1 LSERLRRDK
10 GCQKQGGTC
19 PATVAAKRL
28 LPGGACTI
36 AIIDNSRFVP
46 MLVALETVD
55 QPEVIQLISALDA
68 YQGALYP
75 AESNYHLSVEALKA
89 PNVLF
94 AVARAEDGVVIGCG
108 AIVLFD
114 GYGELK
120 RMFVPPAQ
128 RGRGVAKA
136 IMAFLEAHA
145 VQRNCHLL
153 RLETGIHQPE
163 AHGLYS
169 RAGYTRRGPYG
180 DYPDDPLSVFMEKR
194 IAVTA

>member
-1 LSERLRRDK
+1 MQIK
-10 GCQKQGGTC
+10 
-19 PATVAAKRL
+19 
-28 LPGGACTI
+28 
-36 AIIDNSRFVP
+36 
-46 MLVALETVD
+46 LESVD
-55 QPEVIQLISALDA
+55 QPAIIQLINALDA

-94 AVARAEDGVVIGCG
+94 AVARDDEGAVIGCG

-120 RMFVPPAQ
+120 RMFVPPEQ

-136 IMAFLEAHA
+136 VMALLEAHA
-145 VQRNCHLL
+145 VQRNCRLL

-163 AHGLYS
+163 AHGLYG

-180 DYPDDPLSVFMEKR
+180 DYPDDPLSVFMEKTL
-194 IAVTA
+194 AA

>member
-1 LSERLRRDK
+1 MR
-10 GCQKQGGTC
+10 
-19 PATVAAKRL
+19 
-28 LPGGACTI
+28 I
-36 AIIDNSRFVP
+36 
-46 MLVALETVD
+46 ALESVD
-55 QPEVIQLISALDA
+55 QPDVIALIDALDA

-75 AESNYHLSVEALKA
+75 AESNYHLSVDALKA

-94 AVARAEDGVVIGCG
+94 AVARDTDAERAVIGCG

-128 RGRGVAKA
+128 RGRGIAKA
-136 IMAFLEAHA
+136 IMAHLEAHA
-145 VQRNCHLL
+145 VQRNCRLL

-163 AHGLYS
+163 AHGLYAG
-169 RAGYTRRGPYG
+169 AGYERRGPYG

-194 IAVTA
+194 VS